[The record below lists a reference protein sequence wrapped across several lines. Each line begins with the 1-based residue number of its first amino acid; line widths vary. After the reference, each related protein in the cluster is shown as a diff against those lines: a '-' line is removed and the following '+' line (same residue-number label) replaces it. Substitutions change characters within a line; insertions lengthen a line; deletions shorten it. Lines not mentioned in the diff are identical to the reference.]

1 MTKIYFPNAWGENN
15 VLNMFIHQSPNN
27 KGVWGDIEAVT
38 NKNEADYIVVQ
49 DNTSENVDYSKV
61 IFFGREPS
69 YIQGINP
76 KWVKNKCFRFFHHS
90 KNNSWMPQTWWL
102 GVDYSTLLKME
113 NFKKTK
119 NLSMIESGKRMASG
133 HIKRNN
139 ILREIIKKYPN
150 DIDVYGKICRNR
162 KNIKPYKTILPHRK
176 KEKGL
181 LEYRYN
187 LAIENG
193 STDYYFSE
201 KIVDPLLCWTMPIY
215 WGCKKIDK
223 FLPKESYIL
232 LDMNKK
238 GVAEEII
245 KISKSDIREKN
256 IDYIKE
262 AREVILNKYNLWP
275 SIERSIK
282 NEKML

>member
-1 MTKIYFPNAWGENN
+1 
-15 VLNMFIHQSPNN
+15 MFIKILLPSLSCWRVINACVFYSDKVDAISNKELFNN
-27 KGVWGDIEAVT
+27 LAW
-38 NKNEADYIVVQ
+38 NK
-49 DNTSENVDYSKV
+49 S
-61 IFFGREPS
+61 
-69 YIQGINP
+69 
-76 KWVKNKCFRFFHHS
+76 
-90 KNNSWMPQTWWL
+90 
-102 GVDYSTLLKME
+102 
-113 NFKKTK
+113 
-119 NLSMIESGKRMASG
+119 
-133 HIKRNN
+133 NN
-139 ILREIIKKYPN
+139 ILQEIIRKYPN

-201 KIVDPLLCWTMPIY
+201 KIVDPLLCWSIPIY

-245 KISKSDIREKN
+245 KISKSVTLLANGE
-256 IDYIKE
+256 
-262 AREVILNKYNLWP
+262 
-275 SIERSIK
+275 
-282 NEKML
+282 